1 MRKFKLP
8 ALDVTG
14 MWLVGLGFWCNM
26 VAGCVYSLPEFAW
39 GLAKVLAVGLVLIG
53 GYRIL
58 DAIATRVADDRLAPE
73 KDAYRAQHSAGEA
86 SYVAD
91 EQGKT
96 PQEDNHASMQ

>member
-8 ALDVTG
+8 AFDVTG

-58 DAIATRVADDRLAPE
+58 DAIATRVADERLAPE
-73 KDAYRAQHSAGEA
+73 KEAYRAQHGVTHPESEPGVQDDA
-86 SYVAD
+86 
-91 EQGKT
+91 
-96 PQEDNHASMQ
+96 PQEDKHASTH

>member
-8 ALDVTG
+8 AFDVTG

-58 DAIATRVADDRLAPE
+58 DAIATRVADERLAPE
-73 KDAYRAQHSAGEA
+73 KDAYRAQHGAGEA
-86 SYVAD
+86 SDTTDKQD
-91 EQGKT
+91 ET
-96 PQEDNHASMQ
+96 PQEDKHVSMH

>member
-1 MRKFKLP
+1 MRKFKFP

-14 MWLVGLGFWCNM
+14 AWLVGLGLWCNM

-39 GLAKVLAVGLVLIG
+39 GLAKVLAAGLVLIG

-73 KDAYRAQHSAGEA
+73 KAAYRAKYGAGAA
-86 SYVAD
+86 SGTQD
-91 EQGKT
+91 ET
-96 PQEDNHASMQ
+96 PQEDKHVSMH

>member
-8 ALDVTG
+8 AFDVTG

-39 GLAKVLAVGLVLIG
+39 GLAKVLAVGLVLTG

-58 DAIATRVADDRLAPE
+58 DAIATRVADERLAPE
-73 KDAYRAQHSAGEA
+73 KDAYRAQHGVGEA
-86 SYVAD
+86 SGTSGKQD
-91 EQGKT
+91 ET
-96 PQEDNHASMQ
+96 PQEDKHVSMH